1 MCKNMGM
8 YDDENYS
15 LIKVTADAINNAS
28 NIENKEN
35 SVLLKVPFYANVAF
49 IEENFNTIKCEI
61 DNTIEDI
68 KSVELDTA
76 TVDVIYS
83 MQEVLKNTLAILKD
97 KITM

>member
-1 MCKNMGM
+1 MCKNMSM
-8 YDDENYS
+8 DDDEDYS

-28 NIENKEN
+28 NIDNKEN
-35 SVLLKVPFYANVAF
+35 SVLLEVPFDANVAF

>member
-1 MCKNMGM
+1 MCKNMSM
-8 YDDENYS
+8 YYDEDYS

-28 NIENKEN
+28 NIDNKEN
-35 SVLLKVPFYANVAF
+35 SVLLEVSFDANVAF

>member
-1 MCKNMGM
+1 MCKNMSM
-8 YDDENYS
+8 YDDEDYS

-28 NIENKEN
+28 NIDNKEN
-35 SVLLKVPFYANVAF
+35 SVLLEVPFDANVAF